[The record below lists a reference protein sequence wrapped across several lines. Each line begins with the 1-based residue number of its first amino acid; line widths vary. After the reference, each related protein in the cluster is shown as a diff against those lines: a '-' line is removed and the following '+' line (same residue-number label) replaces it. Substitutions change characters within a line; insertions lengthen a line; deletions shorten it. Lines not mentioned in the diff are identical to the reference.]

1 MRKHHQHMNK
11 RHGGA
16 DAGRT
21 GEGSDARS
29 AGERKSEMIIYTENI
44 LLPEVVRTSCECE
57 WPATA
62 ASRGKQVGTQLKS
75 QGWASTTFFTSGTQ
89 TTRLSSIAAKNRASA
104 RFSGTTLDLTNRK

>member
-1 MRKHHQHMNK
+1 MRKHHHHMNK

-75 QGWASTTFFTSGTQ
+75 QGWASTTFFLHRGHKRHVFQASPRRIVHLDVFLV
-89 TTRLSSIAAKNRASA
+89 RLS
-104 RFSGTTLDLTNRK
+104 T